1 MERPVSPFEPHAAGK
16 KKIRLSRGDR
26 IYYGI
31 CYCIV
36 TLLLLVVLYPL
47 IYVVSA
53 SFSSASAVS
62 TGKVV
67 LLPVDFSLLSYE
79 SVFRYKNVWIGYRN
93 TLFYTVAGTI
103 INVALT
109 MCCAYP
115 LARQKF
121 QGRRLFTMLF
131 TFTMIFSGGM
141 IPNYLLMKN
150 LRILNTVW
158 CMLLPGA
165 ISAYNLIVAKTFIEN
180 SIPGDLLEAAR
191 IDGCSDVRFFFS
203 IVLPLSKAILAVL
216 LLMYAAAHWNAY
228 FNAFLYL
235 TDKKLYPLQIF
246 LRQILVQSN
255 MSADML
261 DPEAMAQMQTLQQ
274 ILKYAVIV
282 VSTAPMLCLY
292 PFVQKYFRQGVM
304 IGSIKG

>member
-1 MERPVSPFEPHAAGK
+1 MMKTRRKHHPIRDTLGDKLFYAG
-16 KKIRLSRGDR
+16 
-26 IYYGI
+26 
-31 CYCIV
+31 CYLI
-36 TLLLLVVLYPL
+36 TALFMLAVLYPL
-47 IYVVSA
+47 VYILSA
-53 SFSSASAVS
+53 SFSSAEAITS
-62 TGKVV
+62 GRMW
-67 LLPVDFSLLSYE
+67 LYPVDFSL
-79 SVFRYKNVWIGYRN
+79 VGYKYILKYDAIWLGYRN
-93 TLFYTVAGTI
+93 TLLYTFAGTL
-103 INVALT
+103 INVAMT
-109 MCCAYP
+109 MTCAYG
-115 LARQKF
+115 LSRRGMR
-121 QGRRLFTMLF
+121 GRRFFTMLF

-150 LRILNTVW
+150 LKLLNTVW

>member
-1 MERPVSPFEPHAAGK
+1 MMKTRRKHHP
-16 KKIRLSRGDR
+16 IRDTLGDKLF
-26 IYYGI
+26 YAV
-31 CYCIV
+31 CYLI
-36 TLLLLVVLYPL
+36 TALFMLAVLYPL
-47 IYVVSA
+47 VYILSA
-53 SFSSASAVS
+53 SFSSADAITS
-62 TGKVV
+62 GRMW
-67 LLPVDFSLLSYE
+67 LYPVDFSLVGY
-79 SVFRYKNVWIGYRN
+79 RYILKYDAIWLGYRN
-93 TLFYTVAGTI
+93 TLFYTFAGTL
-103 INVALT
+103 INVAMT
-109 MCCAYP
+109 MTCAYG
-115 LARQKF
+115 LSRRGMR
-121 QGRRLFTMLF
+121 GRRFFTMLF

-141 IPNYLLMKN
+141 IPNYLLMKD
-150 LRILNTVW
+150 LRLLNTVW

>member
-1 MERPVSPFEPHAAGK
+1 MMKTRKKHHPIRDTLGDKLFYAA
-16 KKIRLSRGDR
+16 
-26 IYYGI
+26 
-31 CYCIV
+31 CYLI
-36 TLLLLVVLYPL
+36 TALFMLAVLYPL
-47 IYVVSA
+47 VYILSA
-53 SFSSASAVS
+53 SFSSADAITS
-62 TGKVV
+62 GRMW
-67 LLPVDFSLLSYE
+67 LYPVDFSLVGY
-79 SVFRYKNVWIGYRN
+79 RYILKYDAIWLGYRN
-93 TLFYTVAGTI
+93 TLFYTFAGTL
-103 INVALT
+103 INVAMT
-109 MCCAYP
+109 MTCAYG
-115 LARQKF
+115 LSRRGMR
-121 QGRRLFTMLF
+121 GRRFFTMLF

-150 LRILNTVW
+150 LKILNTVW

-235 TDKKLYPLQIF
+235 TDKRLYPLQIF

>member
-1 MERPVSPFEPHAAGK
+1 MMKTRK
-16 KKIRLSRGDR
+16 KHHPIRDTLGDR
-26 IYYGI
+26 LFYAG
-31 CYCIV
+31 CYLI
-36 TLLLLVVLYPL
+36 TALFMLAVLYPL
-47 IYVVSA
+47 VYILSA
-53 SFSSASAVS
+53 SFSSADAITS
-62 TGKVV
+62 GRMW
-67 LLPVDFSLLSYE
+67 LYPVDFSL
-79 SVFRYKNVWIGYRN
+79 VGYKYILKYDAIWLGYRN
-93 TLFYTVAGTI
+93 TLFYTFAGTL
-103 INVALT
+103 INVAMT
-109 MCCAYP
+109 ITCAYG
-115 LARQKF
+115 LSLRGMR
-121 QGRRLFTMLF
+121 GRRFFTMLF

-141 IPNYLLMKN
+141 IPNYLLMKD
-150 LRILNTVW
+150 LKILNTVW

>member
-1 MERPVSPFEPHAAGK
+1 MMKTRRKHHPIRDTLGDKLFYAG
-16 KKIRLSRGDR
+16 
-26 IYYGI
+26 
-31 CYCIV
+31 CYLI
-36 TLLLLVVLYPL
+36 TALFMLAVLYPL
-47 IYVVSA
+47 VYILSA
-53 SFSSASAVS
+53 SFSSAEAITS
-62 TGKVV
+62 GRMW
-67 LLPVDFSLLSYE
+67 LYPVDFSLVGY
-79 SVFRYKNVWIGYRN
+79 RYILKYDAIWLGYRN
-93 TLFYTVAGTI
+93 TLFYTFAGTL
-103 INVALT
+103 INVAMT
-109 MCCAYP
+109 MTCAYG
-115 LARQKF
+115 LSRRGMR
-121 QGRRLFTMLF
+121 GRRFFTMLF

-150 LRILNTVW
+150 LKILNTVW

-165 ISAYNLIVAKTFIEN
+165 ISAYNLIVAKTVSEN

>member
-1 MERPVSPFEPHAAGK
+1 MMKTRRKHHP
-16 KKIRLSRGDR
+16 IRDTLGDR
-26 IYYGI
+26 LFYAG
-31 CYCIV
+31 CYLI
-36 TLLLLVVLYPL
+36 TALFMLAVLYPL
-47 IYVVSA
+47 VYILSA
-53 SFSSASAVS
+53 SFSSADAITS
-62 TGKVV
+62 GRMW
-67 LLPVDFSLLSYE
+67 LYPVDFSLVGY
-79 SVFRYKNVWIGYRN
+79 RYILKYDAIWLGYRN
-93 TLFYTVAGTI
+93 TLFYTFAGTL
-103 INVALT
+103 INVAMT
-109 MCCAYP
+109 MTCAYG
-115 LARQKF
+115 LSRRGML
-121 QGRRLFTMLF
+121 GRRFFTMIF

-141 IPNYLLMKN
+141 IPNYLLMKD
-150 LRILNTVW
+150 LRLLNTVW

>member
-1 MERPVSPFEPHAAGK
+1 MMKTRRKHHP
-16 KKIRLSRGDR
+16 IRDTLGDR
-26 IYYGI
+26 LFYAG
-31 CYCIV
+31 CYLI
-36 TLLLLVVLYPL
+36 TALFMLAVLYPL
-47 IYVVSA
+47 VYILSA
-53 SFSSASAVS
+53 SFSSADAITS
-62 TGKVV
+62 GRMW
-67 LLPVDFSLLSYE
+67 LYPVDFSL
-79 SVFRYKNVWIGYRN
+79 VGYKYILKYDAIWLGYRN
-93 TLFYTVAGTI
+93 TLLYTFAGTL
-103 INVALT
+103 INVAMT
-109 MCCAYP
+109 MTCAYG
-115 LARQKF
+115 LSRRGML
-121 QGRRLFTMLF
+121 GRRFFTMIF

-141 IPNYLLMKN
+141 IPNYLLMKD
-150 LRILNTVW
+150 LRLLNTVW

>member
-1 MERPVSPFEPHAAGK
+1 MMKTRKKHHPIRDTLGDKLFYAA
-16 KKIRLSRGDR
+16 
-26 IYYGI
+26 
-31 CYCIV
+31 CYLI
-36 TLLLLVVLYPL
+36 TALFMLAVLYPL
-47 IYVVSA
+47 VYILSA
-53 SFSSASAVS
+53 SFSSAEAITS
-62 TGKVV
+62 GRMW
-67 LLPVDFSLLSYE
+67 LYPVDFSL
-79 SVFRYKNVWIGYRN
+79 VGYKYILKYDAIWLGYRN
-93 TLFYTVAGTI
+93 TLFYTFAGTL
-103 INVALT
+103 INVAMT
-109 MCCAYP
+109 MTCAYG
-115 LARQKF
+115 LSRRGMR
-121 QGRRLFTMLF
+121 GRRFFTMLF

-141 IPNYLLMKN
+141 IPNYLLMKD
-150 LRILNTVW
+150 LKILNTVW

>member
-1 MERPVSPFEPHAAGK
+1 MMKTRRKHHP
-16 KKIRLSRGDR
+16 IRDTLGDR
-26 IYYGI
+26 LFYAV
-31 CYCIV
+31 CYLI
-36 TLLLLVVLYPL
+36 TALFMLAVLYPL
-47 IYVVSA
+47 VYILSA
-53 SFSSASAVS
+53 SFSSAEAITS
-62 TGKVV
+62 GRMW
-67 LLPVDFSLLSYE
+67 LYPVDFSL
-79 SVFRYKNVWIGYRN
+79 VGYKYILKYDAIWLGYRN
-93 TLFYTVAGTI
+93 TLLYTFAGTL
-103 INVALT
+103 INVAMT
-109 MCCAYP
+109 MTCAYG
-115 LARQKF
+115 LSRRGMR
-121 QGRRLFTMLF
+121 GRRFFTMLF

-150 LRILNTVW
+150 LKILNTVW

-203 IVLPLSKAILAVL
+203 IVLPLSKAIMAVL

>member
-1 MERPVSPFEPHAAGK
+1 MMKTRRKHHPIRDTLGDKLFYAG
-16 KKIRLSRGDR
+16 
-26 IYYGI
+26 
-31 CYCIV
+31 CYLI
-36 TLLLLVVLYPL
+36 TALFMLAVLYPL
-47 IYVVSA
+47 VYILSA
-53 SFSSASAVS
+53 SFSSAEAITS
-62 TGKVV
+62 GRMW
-67 LLPVDFSLLSYE
+67 LYPVDFSL
-79 SVFRYKNVWIGYRN
+79 VGYKYILKYDAIWLGYRN
-93 TLFYTVAGTI
+93 TLLYTFAGTL
-103 INVALT
+103 INVAMT
-109 MCCAYP
+109 MTCAYG
-115 LARQKF
+115 LSRRGMR
-121 QGRRLFTMLF
+121 GRRFFTMLF

-150 LRILNTVW
+150 LKILNTVW

>member
-1 MERPVSPFEPHAAGK
+1 MMKTRRKHHPIRDTLGDKLFYAG
-16 KKIRLSRGDR
+16 
-26 IYYGI
+26 
-31 CYCIV
+31 CYLI
-36 TLLLLVVLYPL
+36 TALFMLAVLYPL
-47 IYVVSA
+47 VYILSA
-53 SFSSASAVS
+53 SFSSAEAITS
-62 TGKVV
+62 GRMW
-67 LLPVDFSLLSYE
+67 LYPVDFSL
-79 SVFRYKNVWIGYRN
+79 VGYKYILKYDAIWLGYRN
-93 TLFYTVAGTI
+93 TLFYTFAGTL
-103 INVALT
+103 INVAMT
-109 MCCAYP
+109 MTCAYG
-115 LARQKF
+115 LSRRGMR
-121 QGRRLFTMLF
+121 GRRFFTMLF

-150 LRILNTVW
+150 LKILNTVW

>member
-1 MERPVSPFEPHAAGK
+1 MMKTRRKHHP
-16 KKIRLSRGDR
+16 IRDTLGDR
-26 IYYGI
+26 LFYAG
-31 CYCIV
+31 CYLI
-36 TLLLLVVLYPL
+36 TALFMLAVLYPL
-47 IYVVSA
+47 VYILSA
-53 SFSSASAVS
+53 SFSSADAITS
-62 TGKVV
+62 GRMW
-67 LLPVDFSLLSYE
+67 LFPVDFSLVGY
-79 SVFRYKNVWIGYRN
+79 RYILKYDAIWLGYRN
-93 TLFYTVAGTI
+93 TLFYTFAGTL
-103 INVALT
+103 INVAMT
-109 MCCAYP
+109 MTCAYG
-115 LARQKF
+115 LSRRGMR
-121 QGRRLFTMLF
+121 GRRFFTMLF

-141 IPNYLLMKN
+141 IPNYLLMKD
-150 LRILNTVW
+150 LKILNTVW

-235 TDKKLYPLQIF
+235 TDKRLYPLQIF

>member
-1 MERPVSPFEPHAAGK
+1 MMKTRRKHHP
-16 KKIRLSRGDR
+16 IRDTLGDKLF
-26 IYYGI
+26 YAV
-31 CYCIV
+31 CYLI
-36 TLLLLVVLYPL
+36 TALFMLAVLYPL
-47 IYVVSA
+47 VYILSA
-53 SFSSASAVS
+53 SFSSADAITS
-62 TGKVV
+62 GRMW
-67 LLPVDFSLLSYE
+67 LYPVDFSL
-79 SVFRYKNVWIGYRN
+79 VGYKYILKYDAIWLGYRN
-93 TLFYTVAGTI
+93 TLFYTFAGTL
-103 INVALT
+103 INVAMT
-109 MCCAYP
+109 MTCAYG
-115 LARQKF
+115 LSRRGMR
-121 QGRRLFTMLF
+121 GRRFFTMLF

-141 IPNYLLMKN
+141 IPSYLLMKN
-150 LRILNTVW
+150 LKILNTVW

>member
-1 MERPVSPFEPHAAGK
+1 MMKTRRKHHP
-16 KKIRLSRGDR
+16 IRDTLGDR
-26 IYYGI
+26 LFYAG
-31 CYCIV
+31 CYLI
-36 TLLLLVVLYPL
+36 TALFMLAVLYPL
-47 IYVVSA
+47 VYILSA
-53 SFSSASAVS
+53 SFSSAEAITS
-62 TGKVV
+62 GRMW
-67 LLPVDFSLLSYE
+67 LYPVDFSLVGY
-79 SVFRYKNVWIGYRN
+79 RYILKYDAIWLGYRN
-93 TLFYTVAGTI
+93 TLFYTFAGTL
-103 INVALT
+103 INVAMT
-109 MCCAYP
+109 MTCAYG
-115 LARQKF
+115 LSRRGMR
-121 QGRRLFTMLF
+121 GRRFFTMLF

-150 LRILNTVW
+150 LKILNTVC

>member
-1 MERPVSPFEPHAAGK
+1 MMKTRRKHHP
-16 KKIRLSRGDR
+16 IRDTLGDR
-26 IYYGI
+26 LFYAG
-31 CYCIV
+31 CYLI
-36 TLLLLVVLYPL
+36 TALFMLAVLYPL
-47 IYVVSA
+47 VYILSA
-53 SFSSASAVS
+53 SFSSADAITS
-62 TGKVV
+62 GRMW
-67 LLPVDFSLLSYE
+67 LYPVDFSLVGY
-79 SVFRYKNVWIGYRN
+79 RYILKYDAIWLGYRN
-93 TLFYTVAGTI
+93 TLFYTFVGTL
-103 INVALT
+103 INVAMT
-109 MCCAYP
+109 MTCAYG
-115 LARQKF
+115 LSRRGMR
-121 QGRRLFTMLF
+121 GRRFFTMLF

-141 IPNYLLMKN
+141 IPNYLLMKD
-150 LRILNTVW
+150 LRLLNTVW

>member
-1 MERPVSPFEPHAAGK
+1 MMKTRRKHHP
-16 KKIRLSRGDR
+16 IRDTLGDKLF
-26 IYYGI
+26 YAV
-31 CYCIV
+31 CYLI
-36 TLLLLVVLYPL
+36 TALFMLAVLYPL
-47 IYVVSA
+47 VYILSA
-53 SFSSASAVS
+53 SFSSADAITS
-62 TGKVV
+62 GRMW
-67 LLPVDFSLLSYE
+67 LYPVDFSL
-79 SVFRYKNVWIGYRN
+79 VGYRYILKYDAIWLGYSN
-93 TLFYTVAGTI
+93 TLFYTFAGTL
-103 INVALT
+103 INVAMT
-109 MCCAYP
+109 MTCAYG
-115 LARQKF
+115 LSRRGMR
-121 QGRRLFTMLF
+121 GRRFFTMLF

-141 IPNYLLMKN
+141 IPNYLLMKD
-150 LRILNTVW
+150 LKILNTVW

>member
-1 MERPVSPFEPHAAGK
+1 MMKTRRKHHP
-16 KKIRLSRGDR
+16 IRDTLGDR
-26 IYYGI
+26 LFYAG
-31 CYCIV
+31 CYLI
-36 TLLLLVVLYPL
+36 TALFMLAVLYPL
-47 IYVVSA
+47 VYILSA
-53 SFSSASAVS
+53 SFSSAEAITS
-62 TGKVV
+62 GRMW
-67 LLPVDFSLLSYE
+67 LYPVDFSLVGY
-79 SVFRYKNVWIGYRN
+79 RYILKYDAIWLGYRN
-93 TLFYTVAGTI
+93 TLFYTFAGTL
-103 INVALT
+103 INVAMT
-109 MCCAYP
+109 MTCAYG
-115 LARQKF
+115 LSRRGMR
-121 QGRRLFTMLF
+121 GRRFFTMLF

-141 IPNYLLMKN
+141 IPNYLLMKD
-150 LRILNTVW
+150 LRLLNTVW

-203 IVLPLSKAILAVL
+203 IVLPLSKAILTVL

>member
-1 MERPVSPFEPHAAGK
+1 MMKTRRKHHP
-16 KKIRLSRGDR
+16 IRDTLGDKLF
-26 IYYGI
+26 YAV
-31 CYCIV
+31 CYLI
-36 TLLLLVVLYPL
+36 TALFMLAVLYPL
-47 IYVVSA
+47 VYILSA
-53 SFSSASAVS
+53 SFSSAEAITS
-62 TGKVV
+62 GRMW
-67 LLPVDFSLLSYE
+67 LYPVDFSL
-79 SVFRYKNVWIGYRN
+79 VGYKYILKYDAIWLGYRN
-93 TLFYTVAGTI
+93 TLFYTFAGTL
-103 INVALT
+103 INVAMT
-109 MCCAYP
+109 MTCAYG
-115 LARQKF
+115 LSRRGMR
-121 QGRRLFTMLF
+121 GRRFFTMLF

-150 LRILNTVW
+150 LKLLNTVW

>member
-1 MERPVSPFEPHAAGK
+1 MMKTRRKHHP
-16 KKIRLSRGDR
+16 IRDTLGDR
-26 IYYGI
+26 LFYAG
-31 CYCIV
+31 CYLI
-36 TLLLLVVLYPL
+36 TALFMLAVLYPL
-47 IYVVSA
+47 VYILSA
-53 SFSSASAVS
+53 SFSSADAITS
-62 TGKVV
+62 GRMW
-67 LLPVDFSLLSYE
+67 LYPVYFSLVGY
-79 SVFRYKNVWIGYRN
+79 RYILKYDAIWLGYRN
-93 TLFYTVAGTI
+93 TLFYTFAGTL
-103 INVALT
+103 INVAMT
-109 MCCAYP
+109 MTCAYG
-115 LARQKF
+115 LSRRGMR
-121 QGRRLFTMLF
+121 GRRFFTMLF

-150 LRILNTVW
+150 LKILNTVW

>member
-1 MERPVSPFEPHAAGK
+1 MMKTRRKHHP
-16 KKIRLSRGDR
+16 IRDTLGDR
-26 IYYGI
+26 LFYAV
-31 CYCIV
+31 CYLI
-36 TLLLLVVLYPL
+36 TALFMLAVLYPL
-47 IYVVSA
+47 VYILSA
-53 SFSSASAVS
+53 SFSSADAITS
-62 TGKVV
+62 GRMW
-67 LLPVDFSLLSYE
+67 LYPVDFSL
-79 SVFRYKNVWIGYRN
+79 VGYKYILKYDAIWLGYRN
-93 TLFYTVAGTI
+93 TLFYTFAGTL
-103 INVALT
+103 INVAMT
-109 MCCAYP
+109 MTCAYG
-115 LARQKF
+115 LSRRGMR
-121 QGRRLFTMLF
+121 GRRFFTMLF

-150 LRILNTVW
+150 LKILNTVW

>member
-1 MERPVSPFEPHAAGK
+1 MMKTRRKHHP
-16 KKIRLSRGDR
+16 IRDTLGDR
-26 IYYGI
+26 LFYAV
-31 CYCIV
+31 CYLI
-36 TLLLLVVLYPL
+36 TALFMLAVLYPL
-47 IYVVSA
+47 VYILSA
-53 SFSSASAVS
+53 SFSSAEAITS
-62 TGKVV
+62 GRMW
-67 LLPVDFSLLSYE
+67 LYPVDFSL
-79 SVFRYKNVWIGYRN
+79 VGYKYILKYDAIWLGYRN
-93 TLFYTVAGTI
+93 TLLYTFAGTL
-103 INVALT
+103 INVAMT
-109 MCCAYP
+109 MTCAYG
-115 LARQKF
+115 LS
-121 QGRRLFTMLF
+121 RRGMRGHRFFTMLF

-150 LRILNTVW
+150 LKLLNTVW

>member
-1 MERPVSPFEPHAAGK
+1 MMKTRK
-16 KKIRLSRGDR
+16 KHHPIRDTLGDKLF
-26 IYYGI
+26 YAV
-31 CYCIV
+31 CYLI
-36 TLLLLVVLYPL
+36 TALFMLAVLYPL
-47 IYVVSA
+47 VYILSA
-53 SFSSASAVS
+53 SFSSADAITS
-62 TGKVV
+62 GRMW
-67 LLPVDFSLLSYE
+67 LYPVDFSL
-79 SVFRYKNVWIGYRN
+79 VCYKYILKYDAIWLGYRN
-93 TLFYTVAGTI
+93 TLFYTFAGTL
-103 INVALT
+103 INVAMT
-109 MCCAYP
+109 ITCAYG
-115 LARQKF
+115 LSRRGMR
-121 QGRRLFTMLF
+121 GRRFFTMLF

>member
-1 MERPVSPFEPHAAGK
+1 MKTRRKHHP
-16 KKIRLSRGDR
+16 IRDTLGDR
-26 IYYGI
+26 LFYAG
-31 CYCIV
+31 CYLI
-36 TLLLLVVLYPL
+36 TALFMLAVLYPL
-47 IYVVSA
+47 VYILSA
-53 SFSSASAVS
+53 SFSSADAITS
-62 TGKVV
+62 GRMW
-67 LLPVDFSLLSYE
+67 LYPVDFSLVGY
-79 SVFRYKNVWIGYRN
+79 RYILKYDAIWLGYRN
-93 TLFYTVAGTI
+93 TLFYTFAGTL
-103 INVALT
+103 INVAMT
-109 MCCAYP
+109 MTCAYG
-115 LARQKF
+115 LSRRGMR
-121 QGRRLFTMLF
+121 GRRFFTMLF

-141 IPNYLLMKN
+141 IPNYLLMKD
-150 LRILNTVW
+150 LRLLNTVW

>member
-1 MERPVSPFEPHAAGK
+1 MMKTRRKHHPIRDTLGDKLFYAG
-16 KKIRLSRGDR
+16 
-26 IYYGI
+26 
-31 CYCIV
+31 CYLI
-36 TLLLLVVLYPL
+36 TALFMLAVLYPL
-47 IYVVSA
+47 VYILSA
-53 SFSSASAVS
+53 SFSSAEAITS
-62 TGKVV
+62 GRMW
-67 LLPVDFSLLSYE
+67 LYPVDFSLVGY
-79 SVFRYKNVWIGYRN
+79 RYILKYDAIWLGYRN
-93 TLFYTVAGTI
+93 TLFYTFAGTL
-103 INVALT
+103 INVAMT
-109 MCCAYP
+109 MTCAYG
-115 LARQKF
+115 LSRRGMR
-121 QGRRLFTMLF
+121 GRRFFTMLF

>member
-1 MERPVSPFEPHAAGK
+1 MMKTRKKHHPIRDTLGDKLFYAA
-16 KKIRLSRGDR
+16 
-26 IYYGI
+26 
-31 CYCIV
+31 CYLI
-36 TLLLLVVLYPL
+36 TALFMLAVLYPL
-47 IYVVSA
+47 VYILSA
-53 SFSSASAVS
+53 SFSSADAITS
-62 TGKVV
+62 GRMW
-67 LLPVDFSLLSYE
+67 LFPVDFSLVGY
-79 SVFRYKNVWIGYRN
+79 RYILKYDAIWLGYRN
-93 TLFYTVAGTI
+93 TLFYTFAGTL
-103 INVALT
+103 INVAMT
-109 MCCAYP
+109 ITCAYG
-115 LARQKF
+115 LSRRGMR
-121 QGRRLFTMLF
+121 GRRFFTMLF

-141 IPNYLLMKN
+141 IPNYLLMKD
-150 LRILNTVW
+150 LKILNTVW

-282 VSTAPMLCLY
+282 VSTAPMLCMY

>member
-1 MERPVSPFEPHAAGK
+1 MC
-16 KKIRLSRGDR
+16 IRDR
-26 IYYGI
+26 
-31 CYCIV
+31 
-36 TLLLLVVLYPL
+36 
-47 IYVVSA
+47 
-53 SFSSASAVS
+53 
-62 TGKVV
+62 
-67 LLPVDFSLLSYE
+67 
-79 SVFRYKNVWIGYRN
+79 
-93 TLFYTVAGTI
+93 
-103 INVALT
+103 
-109 MCCAYP
+109 
-115 LARQKF
+115 
-121 QGRRLFTMLF
+121 
-131 TFTMIFSGGM
+131 
-141 IPNYLLMKN
+141 
-150 LRILNTVW
+150 
-158 CMLLPGA
+158 
-165 ISAYNLIVAKTFIEN
+165 
-180 SIPGDLLEAAR
+180 
-191 IDGCSDVRFFFS
+191 
-203 IVLPLSKAILAVL
+203 LSKAILAVL

>member
-1 MERPVSPFEPHAAGK
+1 MMKTRRKHHP
-16 KKIRLSRGDR
+16 IRDTLGDR
-26 IYYGI
+26 LFYAG
-31 CYCIV
+31 CYLI
-36 TLLLLVVLYPL
+36 TALFMLAVLYPL
-47 IYVVSA
+47 VYILSA
-53 SFSSASAVS
+53 SFSSADAITS
-62 TGKVV
+62 GRMW
-67 LLPVDFSLLSYE
+67 LYPVDFSL
-79 SVFRYKNVWIGYRN
+79 VGYKYILKYDAIWLGYRN
-93 TLFYTVAGTI
+93 TLLYTFAGTL
-103 INVALT
+103 INVAMT
-109 MCCAYP
+109 MTCAYG
-115 LARQKF
+115 LSRRGMR
-121 QGRRLFTMLF
+121 GRRFFTMLF

-150 LRILNTVW
+150 LKILNTVW

-180 SIPGDLLEAAR
+180 SIPSDLLEAAR

-274 ILKYAVIV
+274 ILKYSVIV

-292 PFVQKYFRQGVM
+292 PFVQKYFLQGVM

>member
-1 MERPVSPFEPHAAGK
+1 MMKTRRKHHP
-16 KKIRLSRGDR
+16 IRDTLGDR
-26 IYYGI
+26 LFYAG
-31 CYCIV
+31 CYLI
-36 TLLLLVVLYPL
+36 TALFMLAVLYPL
-47 IYVVSA
+47 VYILSA
-53 SFSSASAVS
+53 SFSSAEAITS
-62 TGKVV
+62 GRMW
-67 LLPVDFSLLSYE
+67 LYPVDFSL
-79 SVFRYKNVWIGYRN
+79 VGYKYILKYDAIWLGYRN
-93 TLFYTVAGTI
+93 TLFYTFAGTL
-103 INVALT
+103 INVAMT
-109 MCCAYP
+109 MTCAYG
-115 LARQKF
+115 LSRRGMR
-121 QGRRLFTMLF
+121 GRRFFTMLF

-150 LRILNTVW
+150 LKILNTVW

-235 TDKKLYPLQIF
+235 TDKRLYPLQIF

>member
-1 MERPVSPFEPHAAGK
+1 MMKTRRKHHP
-16 KKIRLSRGDR
+16 IRDTLGDR
-26 IYYGI
+26 LFYAV
-31 CYCIV
+31 CYLI
-36 TLLLLVVLYPL
+36 TALFMLAVLYPL
-47 IYVVSA
+47 VYILSA
-53 SFSSASAVS
+53 SFSSADAITS
-62 TGKVV
+62 GRMW
-67 LLPVDFSLLSYE
+67 LYPVDFSLVGY
-79 SVFRYKNVWIGYRN
+79 RYILKYDAIWLGYRN
-93 TLFYTVAGTI
+93 TLLYTFAGTL
-103 INVALT
+103 INVAMT
-109 MCCAYP
+109 MTCAYG
-115 LARQKF
+115 LSRRGMR
-121 QGRRLFTMLF
+121 GRRFFTMLF

-150 LRILNTVW
+150 LKILNTVW

>member
-1 MERPVSPFEPHAAGK
+1 MMKTRKKHHPIRDTLGDKLFYAA
-16 KKIRLSRGDR
+16 
-26 IYYGI
+26 
-31 CYCIV
+31 CYLI
-36 TLLLLVVLYPL
+36 TALFMLAVLYPL
-47 IYVVSA
+47 VYILSA
-53 SFSSASAVS
+53 SFSSADAITS
-62 TGKVV
+62 GRMW
-67 LLPVDFSLLSYE
+67 LFPVDFSLVGY
-79 SVFRYKNVWIGYRN
+79 RYILKYDAIWLGYRN
-93 TLFYTVAGTI
+93 TLFYTFAGTL
-103 INVALT
+103 INVAMT
-109 MCCAYP
+109 ITCAYG
-115 LARQKF
+115 LSRRGMR
-121 QGRRLFTMLF
+121 GRRFFTMLF

-141 IPNYLLMKN
+141 IPNYLLMKD
-150 LRILNTVW
+150 LRLLNTVW